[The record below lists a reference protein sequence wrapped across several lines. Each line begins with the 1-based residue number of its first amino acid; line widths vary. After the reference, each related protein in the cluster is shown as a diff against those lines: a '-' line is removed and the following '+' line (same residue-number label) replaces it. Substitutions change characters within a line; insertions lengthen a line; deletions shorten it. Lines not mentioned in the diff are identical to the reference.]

1 MFNLL
6 CILFKKKS
14 YTKVFNYLFIYFS
27 TAIKVYWHRITE
39 LNIVQGL
46 SIAYIQEKL

>member
-1 MFNLL
+1 MSNLL
-6 CILFKKKS
+6 CILFKKVLYK
-14 YTKVFNYLFIYFS
+14 NIQLFIYFS

-46 SIAYIQEKL
+46 SIAYIKEKL